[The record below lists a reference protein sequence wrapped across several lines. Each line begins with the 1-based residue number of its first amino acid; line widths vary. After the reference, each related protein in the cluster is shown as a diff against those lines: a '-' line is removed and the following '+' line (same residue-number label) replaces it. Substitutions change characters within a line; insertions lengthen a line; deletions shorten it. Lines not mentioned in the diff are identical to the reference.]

1 MKSFTVFDIFVTF
14 FAFLSLPLM
23 WEVHE
28 ARTQVEEMKN
38 APEQSCYR
46 LERLNDTTVVF
57 KVDTIIRTDFS
68 NLGR

>member
-1 MKSFTVFDIFVTF
+1 MKSLTAFDMIVTF
-14 FAFLSLPLM
+14 FAFLSVPLM
-23 WEVHE
+23 WEVYE
-28 ARTQVEEMKN
+28 SRTQIEEMKN

-57 KVDTIIRTDFS
+57 KVDTVIRTDFS